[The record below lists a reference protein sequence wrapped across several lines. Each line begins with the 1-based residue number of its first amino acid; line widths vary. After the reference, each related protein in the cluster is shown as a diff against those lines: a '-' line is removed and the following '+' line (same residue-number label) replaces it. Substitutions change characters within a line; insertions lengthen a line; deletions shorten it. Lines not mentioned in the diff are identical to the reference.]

1 MPCKNNSLTTKVIP
15 REVPMQRKKSVE
27 ELLKAANAETGDIV
41 KITRGSEQDQGV
53 LMPHHEFSGDDIVTI
68 KLSTGYNIGVA
79 VDETTAIILVRKH
92 QGSERQ
98 VKQIPFDPKKPTV
111 SIVGTGG
118 TIACYVDY
126 RTGAVHPATSA
137 EQLAFSVPEIF
148 DLCNVRAQVPF
159 QMLSENI
166 EVDHWRKLADIVAK
180 ELDNGASGVVIP
192 HGTDTLGYTAA
203 ALSFM
208 LKDLTGPVVL
218 VGAQRS
224 SDRPSSDATQNL
236 IAAVTTAATSDIG
249 EVVVVMHGG
258 ISDSFSVIHRGTK
271 VRKLHTSRRD
281 AFHTVNEQPLGVVDH
296 GVITMKEPYRRKTL
310 GTVRMDNGM
319 EQDVAIVYLYPGLK
333 PESIPNKKGLVL
345 MGTGLGHVNATLI
358 PVLQQRIQEGTTVVM
373 TSQCLFGRVNMRVY
387 STGRDLIKA
396 GVISGE
402 DMLPETA
409 YVKLM
414 WALAHTRTREETEKL
429 MATNI
434 AGEISERTRTDAYL
448 PHSL

>member
-1 MPCKNNSLTTKVIP
+1 MILH
-15 REVPMQRKKSVE
+15 RGRMQRKKGIE
-27 ELLKAANAETGDIV
+27 EILKTANAETGDTI
-41 KITRGSEQDQGV
+41 KIIRNSEQYEGI
-53 LMPHHEFSGDDIVTI
+53 LMPHHEFSDDDIITI
-68 KLSTGYNIGVA
+68 KLTTGYNIGVA
-79 VDETTAIILVRKH
+79 VDESTKILLIQKH
-92 QGSERQ
+92 PGSEQ
-98 VKQIPFDPKKPTV
+98 QAKQIPFDPKKPTI

-137 EQLAFSVPEIF
+137 EQLAFSIPEIF
-148 DLCNVRAQVPF
+148 DLCNVKTQVAF

-166 EVDHWRKLADIVAK
+166 EVNHWRTLAEIVAK
-180 ELDNGASGVVIP
+180 ELNSGSHGVVIP
-192 HGTDTLGYTAA
+192 HGTDTMGYTAA

-208 LKDLTGPVVL
+208 LKNLTGPVVL

-224 SDRPSSDATQNL
+224 SDRPSSDAAQNL
-236 IAAVTTAATSDIG
+236 MAAATVAATSDIG
-249 EVVVVMHGG
+249 EVVVVMHGE

-281 AFHTVNEQPLGVVDH
+281 AFKTVNDQPLGTVDH
-296 GVITMKEPYRRKTL
+296 GVITMKEPYWKKTA
-310 GTVRMDNGM
+310 GTVRLENEM
-319 EQDVAIVYLYPGLK
+319 EEDVAIVYFHPGMN
-333 PESIPNKKGLVL
+333 PESIPKKKGLVL
-345 MGTGLGHVNATLI
+345 VGTGLGHMSTKLI
-358 PVLQQRIQEGTTVVM
+358 PIIHKMIQDGTTVVM

-414 WALAHTRTREETEKL
+414 WTLAHGRTKKERETL
-429 MATNI
+429 MTTPI
-434 AGEISERTRTDAYL
+434 AGEISLRTKTDML
-448 PHSL
+448 F